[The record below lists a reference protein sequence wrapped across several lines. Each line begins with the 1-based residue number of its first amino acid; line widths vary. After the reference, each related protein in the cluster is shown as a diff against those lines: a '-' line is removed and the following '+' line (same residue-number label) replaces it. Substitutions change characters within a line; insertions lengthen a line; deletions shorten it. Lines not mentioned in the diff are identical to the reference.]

1 MIFWLLCHLST
12 NWQSP
17 VPFRTPSAGAIY
29 REDRIFER
37 GEFFTIALRS
47 RTSPYPFLFF
57 KINWLSFTRSCSKI
71 SKLLMDM
78 YPWMILDP
86 PNIYSRVCLDLTRW
100 NKAYK
105 QPGLTEYVPYSV
117 TAPMRSL
124 WDAESY
130 TSEEEYLFSSLYWR
144 RLGWDKAMKEK
155 NGRKQIV
162 RNKAPLRTRGTC
174 WRKTPALA
182 SISAGLFSTYRFSL
196 RLFNLLPH
204 WKMIL
209 VCKDEDQTGRMDEHQ
224 QHVGSKA
231 RLSARLRLGCRKQRC
246 PEHVI

>member
-1 MIFWLLCHLST
+1 MLSPGPFESRSGWCITEGTRGSSYIVSSYKFPLNTGLLHLGLCRTEQEELFVLMIFWLLCHLST

-86 PNIYSRVCLDLTRW
+86 PTYTRGCVWTWRGEIRLTSSQAWPNMYRTLSLL
-100 NKAYK
+100 
-105 QPGLTEYVPYSV
+105 QCVPYGMQRV
-117 TAPMRSL
+117 TPQKKSIFFPLCTGEGWGGTKL
-124 WDAESY
+124 WK
-130 TSEEEYLFSSLYWR
+130 R
-144 RLGWDKAMKEK
+144 RTG
-155 NGRKQIV
+155 G
-162 RNKAPLRTRGTC
+162 NK
-174 WRKTPALA
+174 
-182 SISAGLFSTYRFSL
+182 
-196 RLFNLLPH
+196 
-204 WKMIL
+204 
-209 VCKDEDQTGRMDEHQ
+209 
-224 QHVGSKA
+224 
-231 RLSARLRLGCRKQRC
+231 
-246 PEHVI
+246 